1 MSLNISGI
9 FNPNAH
15 ALSQQTSQTVQA
27 NADGSAA
34 SQAGGKETINLS
46 IGSTISGTVEETDK
60 NMVSIRLSNGQTV
73 LAKLEESFAF
83 GKGSNVI
90 FSVSGVSDGQYIL
103 KSLFQN
109 TAMQATGEKALL
121 QAGIAVNDN
130 SLGMVSEMMEDGMS
144 IDKNSLQTMY
154 KEVAA
159 HPQASGANIVAM
171 NRLQIPITNANI
183 AQFQAYMNLEHRIS
197 AGIAEFSNSLMDS
210 YEQLSLSKDGALGN
224 LMKQV
229 LDQFGEALDAP
240 ELAQMRLS
248 VNPEAEVQTQNIQQA
263 ENMQQAENPGA
274 VIGAEQ
280 TDDKNL
286 IMLKQLMQF
295 ENVEGETEQTGQG
308 VVGNEEISA
317 KDMPVSDF
325 HNTLRSLGM
334 NEETLE
340 KLQQGNISDKE
351 MVGFAKALL
360 DEAVSN
366 EDGNLM
372 NEIHKLFDSK
382 EFQSALKNEM
392 SRQLLLTPEHLA
404 QKEDVESYY
413 KNLNEQLGKLAKS
426 LSQFLPQDSQPMQQ
440 LHSMQDNLQFMEHM
454 NQTMSYIQLP
464 MKLLSDQAHGDLYVY
479 TNKKN
484 MAQSD
489 GTVSAYLHLDMDH
502 LGPVDV
508 YVAMQDKKVS
518 TNFYLKDDEMIDFI
532 AQRIDQLNER
542 LEKKGYQMTA
552 NITKKE
558 KETSVMQEIIED
570 HKEMHM
576 ISTRSFDVRA

>member
-15 ALSQQTSQTVQA
+15 VLSQQTSQTVQA

-34 SQAGGKETINLS
+34 SQSGGKETINLS

-197 AGIAEFSNSLMDS
+197 AGIAEFSNSLIDS
-210 YEQLSLSKDGALGN
+210 YEQLSLSKDGTLGN

-229 LDQFGEALDAP
+229 MDQFGEALDAP

-248 VNPEAEVQTQNIQQA
+248 VNPEAEVQAQNIQQA

-340 KLQQGNISDKE
+340 KLQHGNISDKE

-366 EDGNLM
+366 EDGHLM